1 MTGAPAADQR
11 AVLALAVA
19 GVVTGVAGVA
29 RLADRSVP
37 AGVELATHYPGGK
50 VTGVRIVGDT
60 VSVHL
65 VADRLPLPAV
75 AGEARAAAEAS
86 LASLGARHRV
96 DVVVEDLEVD
106 ELPPRDTEEQVV
118 DLRRPGRVQG
128 VRGAQPSPPEGQGAR
143 GALPSPP
150 DNRGVRGPQP
160 SPPDNGGS
168 R

>member
-29 RLADRSVP
+29 RLADRSEP

-60 VSVHL
+60 VSVHV
-65 VADRLPLPAV
+65 VADRLPLPTV

-118 DLRRPGRVQG
+118 DLRRPR
-128 VRGAQPSPPEGQGAR
+128 PPGLGAR